1 MPEQQARK
9 IISLPTDRRR
19 IKLTAEDMKHG
30 RMMSIRS
37 IVKPE
42 NETIPLL
49 PPLSEAPEIYHICE
63 NCGVTD
69 PMWSSL
75 LNRWVKRVCPCK
87 KQERLDREQQEIDQ
101 TWLNWQKVNCYGA
114 WLGRTYKDVETAEKM
129 ASKTFDSYITEL
141 DDLAYIQARQYA
153 DSPKGNMIFWGS
165 YGTGKTHLGAAILNY
180 RRDIYRDT
188 TLFVSAPLFF
198 RAYEDARRNFDPTD
212 FQSINQKIVQAKI
225 LYLDDI
231 DKEWRGE
238 YKQPEQLYSVYYYI
252 FDERYKARRPTIVST
267 NEIDQL
273 EKFIG
278 PAAKSRLMSKCLTV
292 EMVGEDF
299 RPMEEDW

>member
-1 MPEQQARK
+1 MPEQARK

-19 IKLTAEDMKHG
+19 IKLTADDMKHG

-37 IVKPE
+37 IVKPSDE
-42 NETIPLL
+42 NIPLL

-63 NCGVTD
+63 NCGIID

-75 LNRWVKRVCPCK
+75 LKRWVKRTCPCK
-87 KQERLDREQQEIDQ
+87 KQERQDLERKEIEEA
-101 TWLNWQKVNCYGA
+101 WFHWQIVNCYGG
-114 WLGRTYKDVETAEKM
+114 WLGRNYKDEATAYKM
-129 ASKTFDSYITEL
+129 AGKTFNSYMVAPGDT
-141 DDLAYIQARQYA
+141 AYSRARQYA
-153 DSPKGNMIFWGS
+153 DSPKGNMIFCGS
-165 YGTGKTHLGAAILNY
+165 YGTGKTHLGAAILNH
-180 RRDIYRDT
+180 RRDAYRDT
-188 TLFVSAPLFF
+188 TLFVSAPQFF

-212 FQSINQKIVQAKI
+212 FQSINQKIIQAKA

-238 YKQPEQLYSVYYYI
+238 YKQPEQLYSVYYYV

-278 PAAKSRLMSKCLTV
+278 PAAKSRLMSKCQV
-292 EMVGEDF
+292 IEMVGEDF